1 MRVTKPQALRCQLRE
16 QRQSLSLPMEALL
29 NNNHLKWTTL
39 QNSTQWWSI
48 KLIRSRV
55 LWKME
60 TWTANPLNR
69 VIECPLRAVGVARYS
84 LRQARKCSC
93 VRNNNKSWMIQTMTS
108 WAITGAAVMDTQTHT
123 EVIHSKWCL
132 MYPIKVQK
140 LLKGEFPQKT
150 ESFQMKDPYRRIEH
164 LCKSILLQ
172 GREKCTA
179 PRKSLISMGWN
190 LNLEVQVKEWMIL
203 LGMKATLVDITTS
216 IILME
221 NKTDIMR
228 KEAP

>member
-1 MRVTKPQALRCQLRE
+1 MRVTKLQALRCQLRG
-16 QRQSLSLPMEALL
+16 QRQSLSLPTEALL
-29 NNNHLKWTTL
+29 NNNRLKWTTL

-55 LWKME
+55 LWKMG

-69 VIECPLRAVGVARYS
+69 VIECPLRAVGAARYS

-93 VRNNNKSWMIQTMTS
+93 GRNNSRSWMIQTMTS
-108 WAITGAAVMDTQTHT
+108 WAITGVAVVDTQTHT
-123 EVIHSKWCL
+123 EAIHSKCL

-140 LLKGEFPQKT
+140 LLKGECPQKT
-150 ESFQMKDPYRRIEH
+150 ESFQMKDPYRRIGH
-164 LCKSILLQ
+164 LCKSISLQ
-172 GREKCTA
+172 GSVKCTA
-179 PRKSLISMGWN
+179 PPKSLISMGWN

-216 IILME
+216 TILME
-221 NKTDIMR
+221 NRTDIMR

>member
-1 MRVTKPQALRCQLRE
+1 MRVTKPQALKCQLKG
-16 QRQSLSLPMEALL
+16 QRQSLSLPTEALL

-55 LWKME
+55 QWKME

-69 VIECPLRAVGVARYS
+69 VIECLLRAVGVDRYS

-93 VRNNNKSWMIQTMTS
+93 GRNSSRSWMIQTMTS
-108 WAITGAAVMDTQTHT
+108 WAITGVVVVDTQTHT
-123 EVIHSKWCL
+123 EAIHSKWCL

-150 ESFQMKDPYRRIEH
+150 ESFQMKDPFRLIGH
-164 LCKSILLQ
+164 LCKSILLP
-172 GREKCTA
+172 GSVKCTA
-179 PRKSLISMGWN
+179 PRKNLISMVWN
-190 LNLEVQVKEWMIL
+190 LNLEVQVKEWMIQ

-221 NKTDIMR
+221 NRTDIMK